1 LEERPRILPGLA
13 LQGDA
18 MKNQQIVK
26 KLALHKESI
35 RLLENEDLKEAAGG
49 YTTGDSLC
57 HAKTCK
63 C

>member
-1 LEERPRILPGLA
+1 
-13 LQGDA
+13 
-18 MKNQQIVK
+18 MKKPATK
-26 KLALHKESI
+26 KLVLNRESI
-35 RLLENEDLKEAAGG
+35 RLLDDDRLQEVAGG